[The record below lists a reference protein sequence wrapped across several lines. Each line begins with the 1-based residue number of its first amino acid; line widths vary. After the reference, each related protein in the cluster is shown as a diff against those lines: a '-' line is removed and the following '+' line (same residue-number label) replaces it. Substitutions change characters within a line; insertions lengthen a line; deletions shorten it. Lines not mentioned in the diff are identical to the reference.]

1 MLSDF
6 TEFLANTLQILSRD
20 NHLRV
25 SRLVVQIFRQTTDLT
40 TQNFQNHFSLDRG
53 NRFQNGQRRLNLLG
67 MDC

>member
-53 NRFQNGQRRLNLLG
+53 NRFQNG
-67 MDC
+67 